1 MNVLPACMSVYH
13 VNACCRRKSE
23 EGFGSPG
30 TGDID
35 GCEPPCRY
43 RDSNSDPL
51 QEQHILLTVKP
62 WLKPKISLKYQLGN
76 TKLHGSRMV
85 LLVCSVH

>member
-13 VNACCRRKSE
+13 VTACCWRKSE
-23 EGFGSPG
+23 EGFGSSG
-30 TGDID
+30 TEDVD
-35 GCEPPCRY
+35 GCEPPCRCWE
-43 RDSNSDPL
+43 SIFDPL

-62 WLKPKISLKYQLGN
+62 WLKPKISLKNQLGN

-85 LLVCSVH
+85 LFICSVQ